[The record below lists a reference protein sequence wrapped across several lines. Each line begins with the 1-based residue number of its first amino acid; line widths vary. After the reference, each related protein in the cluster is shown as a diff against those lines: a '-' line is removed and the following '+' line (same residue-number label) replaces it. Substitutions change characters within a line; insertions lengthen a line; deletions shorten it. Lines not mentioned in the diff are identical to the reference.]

1 MQVALFQDGGVFGGM
16 EVAILLLMNAL
27 DRKRYEPLVLVPG
40 YTEPE
45 LSSPPEFVE
54 AVKAAGIPILRP
66 PHPGHQRGIRFL
78 REAYDIWRILRTAK
92 VNLLHVHTCDMI
104 GAQRATLA
112 AALAGI
118 PVVRTEHLPPNSIP
132 PLSYKVR
139 IKVFDALT
147 SRIVTVSETNRYD
160 QIHML
165 KRNPRKLYRSYN
177 GIDLRHFKPTQ
188 NTTEA
193 KRQLGL
199 DPSRTLVGNVG
210 RLSEQKGQKYLIEAA
225 AHVIQKHPN
234 VDFVIVGSG
243 PEEQNFR
250 EQIARLTL
258 ESRVNL
264 VGYQPDPRTYIE
276 AMDIATM
283 PSLYEGFS
291 ISVLEFM
298 AMGKPLIVSDHPS
311 MCEAITDG
319 VTGLIVRRED
329 SIGLANAI
337 HRLLEDPAHM
347 ATIGQAAAQYAQKE
361 FSILRQ
367 ADDMMSLYDSAMR
380 MPRHR

>member
-1 MQVALFQDGGVFGGM
+1 
-16 EVAILLLMNAL
+16 
-27 DRKRYEPLVLVPG
+27 
-40 YTEPE
+40 
-45 LSSPPEFVE
+45 
-54 AVKAAGIPILRP
+54 
-66 PHPGHQRGIRFL
+66 
-78 REAYDIWRILRTAK
+78 
-92 VNLLHVHTCDMI
+92 
-104 GAQRATLA
+104 
-112 AALAGI
+112 
-118 PVVRTEHLPPNSIP
+118 
-132 PLSYKVR
+132 
-139 IKVFDALT
+139 
-147 SRIVTVSETNRYD
+147 
-160 QIHML
+160 ML
-165 KRNPRKLYRSYN
+165 KRNPQKLYRSYN
-177 GIDLRHFKPTQ
+177 GIDLKYFKPTQ
-188 NTTEA
+188 STAEA

-234 VDFVIVGSG
+234 VDFVIIGSG

-319 VTGLIVRRED
+319 VTGLIIRRED

-367 ADDMMSLYDSAMR
+367 ADDMMSLYDSAVR